1 MDKTERLAI
10 LDDLIKLATPNGN
23 EKLVADYL
31 EKLFAKHNIPTEHVT
46 YADNRDNLIATV
58 KKNDGPILGFTGH
71 EDVVDPVDPSKWT
84 YGPYE
89 PTHTDGKIFGRGTAD
104 MKAGLAGLV
113 IAMIELHDNP
123 QFHGNLKLIAT
134 VGEEK
139 GEVGSK
145 QLAKGGYVNDVEAL
159 IVGEPSNA
167 SSEQVM
173 AAMIQGG
180 LIKIPAADANKV
192 HSRQS
197 FYRAHKGSVTYKVVS
212 HGRAAHSSMP
222 EASINALAN
231 LIKFYQKQDDY
242 FATLRGYS
250 DDVLGVTIPA
260 VTIMKAGEQEN
271 TIPDYAE
278 LTVKIRTIPEYN
290 NDKLI
295 ADLQKIIAEL
305 NQEPKMSLE
314 FQLSSSN
321 WPVKTEADAK
331 LIKIAHESYQDI
343 FKQPALAIGA
353 PGGTDASQFIQANPQ
368 LDVIVA
374 GPGNESAHQVNEFVI
389 ESDYLNYIELYK
401 EIAQKYFV
409 E

>member
-1 MDKTERLAI
+1 MEKTERLAL
-10 LDDLIKLATPNGN
+10 LDDLIRLATPNGN

-31 EKLFAKHNIPTEHVT
+31 EKLFAKHNIPTKHVT
-46 YADNRDNLIATV
+46 YAENRDSLIATV
-58 KKNDGPILGFTGH
+58 KKSDGPILGFTGH
-71 EDVVDPVDPSKWT
+71 EDVVDPVDASKWT

-89 PTHTDGKIFGRGTAD
+89 PKHVDGKIFGRGTAD
-104 MKAGLAGLV
+104 MKSGLAGQV
-113 IAMIELHDNP
+113 IAMIELNDDPN
-123 QFHGNLKLIAT
+123 FKGNLKLIAT

-145 QLAKGGYVNDVEAL
+145 QLAKEGYVDDVAAL

-167 SSEQVM
+167 SSDLVM
-173 AAMIQGG
+173 TKMVQGG
-180 LIKIPAADANKV
+180 LVKIPAPLANQA

-197 FYRAHKGSVTYKVVS
+197 FYCAHKGSVTYKVVS

-222 EASINALAN
+222 EAGINALAN
-231 LIKFYQKQDDY
+231 LINFYQKQDEY
-242 FATLRGYS
+242 FGTLSGYS
-250 DDVLGVTIPA
+250 DDILGVTTPA

-278 LTVKIRTIPEYN
+278 LTVKVRTIPEYN

-295 ADLQKIIAEL
+295 ADLEKIIAEL

-321 WPVKTEADAK
+321 WPVKTAADAK
-331 LIKIAHESYQDI
+331 LIQFAHEAYQDV
-343 FKQPALAIGA
+343 FQQNALAIGA
-353 PGGTDASQFIQANPQ
+353 PGGTDASQFIQANPN
-368 LDVIVA
+368 LEVIVA

-389 ESDYLNYIELYK
+389 ESDYLNYIDIYK
-401 EIAQKYFV
+401 GIAKKYFA
-409 E
+409 